1 MKIVIAPDSFK
12 ESLTADEAARAIEAG
27 LAEIWP
33 AAEFVRVPLA
43 DGGEGTVAALVA
55 ATGGRL
61 EYRQVSGPLG
71 TPVQAFFGLSGDGQT
86 AMIEMAAASG
96 LALIAPELRN
106 PCITTTYGTGEL
118 IRAALDAGARQ
129 LILGIGGSA
138 THDGGVGMAQ
148 ALGGRFL
155 DANGVELPHGGA
167 ALTELAHIDLSGL
180 DTRLAECR
188 IEVACDVSNPLIGPN
203 GAAAI
208 FAPQKGATPIMVP
221 QLDAALAQLARIIKL
236 DLGQQIAGIPGAGAG
251 GGMGAGVIAF
261 LGARLE
267 PGIQIVMRAA
277 GLAQALAGA
286 DLVIT
291 GEGRIDGQTVQGK
304 TPAGVAQLARAH
316 GIAVIGLAGSLGYDA
331 GLVHSHGI
339 DAIFG
344 ILPRTCTLPEA
355 LKEAAFNLQRSARN
369 IAALYALGLAAQK
382 TKEHP

>member
-33 AAEFVRVPLA
+33 AAQFVRVPQA

-55 ATGGRL
+55 ATGGQI

-71 TPVQAFFGLSGDGQT
+71 EPVEAFFGLSGDGQT
-86 AMIEMAAASG
+86 AIIEMAAASG
-96 LALIAPELRN
+96 LALVPPGLRD
-106 PCITTTYGTGEL
+106 PRLTTSYGTGEL

-155 DANGVELPHGGA
+155 DAEGIELPPGGA
-167 ALTELAHIDLSGL
+167 ALARLAHIDLGGF
-180 DTRLAECR
+180 DTRLARCR
-188 IEVACDVSNPLIGPN
+188 IEVACDVTNPLIGPK

-208 FAPQKGATPIMVP
+208 FAPQKGATPQMVP

-236 DLGQQIAGIPGAGAG
+236 DLGLQVAGIAGAGAG

-267 PGIQIVMRAA
+267 PGISIVIRAT
-277 GLAQALAGA
+277 GLEQALKGA

-291 GEGRIDGQTVQGK
+291 GEGRIDGQTVHGK
-304 TPAGVAQLARAH
+304 TPAGVAQLARTH
-316 GIAVIGLAGSLGYDA
+316 GIPVIGLAGSLGYDA
-331 GLVHSHGI
+331 GLVHGHGI

-369 IAALYALGLAAQK
+369 IAALYALGVASK
-382 TKEHP
+382 SKELQ